1 MMRCA
6 PTAPVRTLIV
16 LATCGLLSSTALA
29 GAQDAQSLRE
39 LISAGQ
45 LEEAEQQLGA
55 LEKGG
60 ARLPGVRGALLEA
73 KGDNAAAVEV
83 YLDDLARSPAN
94 AGAAAVRVLRLLPK
108 KTSAPDRVSKLAAV
122 ALSDAWVGRDVLVA
136 DEVAT
141 SAKALGM
148 SDGDLAALLAPWV
161 NDLEPPRDAARR
173 EAHGRLVEQVA
184 LHGAPAEKGRAVAK
198 LYVELAETQAAKAV
212 LDTKV
217 SAALRRH
224 KDRDLAIARAEVLLA
239 HHDNDELLTTLARH
253 RPKAKDV
260 SEAACHVRYLRGK
273 ANRNKRRYQAARADL
288 DVVSTRCA
296 EPYQMKARYLA
307 ARVASFAV
315 SSDAHEVFDRFLSAY
330 PDGSLTDD
338 VLDWKAKLLKQE
350 KRFDEADAVYARI
363 ATEHADGDM
372 FHRAR
377 FDRAFLRAERGDAAG
392 AIALLDEI
400 ARTSLETSPIVS
412 DQALYWRARLK
423 VFPELLSW
431 QVGKD
436 AATVRE
442 GWDELVALAS
452 SRPASFYGHLA
463 LTVINQ
469 QAVRVTK
476 AVPSPARPVIVVT
489 ERKAHVPTALTLPAD
504 ADDRL
509 RQVFTLLGAGYA
521 QEAALVLDGIDKTS
535 YKDLTADRRVLLARL
550 YAAAGRPDRT
560 HQVMRHSGHAL
571 LAGKPDKASIGEWVL
586 GYPLAYQAQLSAAAT
601 EFDVPP
607 LVMQGLSREE
617 SAFEAEVIS
626 WAGAIGLCQ
635 LMPYTAKEEAQLIRY
650 KGSVELPALR
660 EPTLNARLGSA
671 HLGRR
676 WKGLK
681 HPFLAIAA
689 YNAGPGN
696 VNKWLR
702 RVSGPVD
709 TFVESIPVEQTRNY
723 VKKVTGSWVTYTLL
737 DPDGAPEVTY
747 GLEVPV
753 K

>member
-1 MMRCA
+1 MTRA
-6 PTAPVRTLIV
+6 LSPLVR
-16 LATCGLLSSTALA
+16 LLFIAAALA
-29 GAQDAQSLRE
+29 LLPRGAHAGAHDAQALRE
-39 LISAGQ
+39 LIAAGQ
-45 LEEAEQQLGA
+45 LDQAQAQLDA

-60 ARLPGVRGALLEA
+60 ARLPGLRGALLEA
-73 KGDNAAAVEV
+73 KGDKAAAVDV

-108 KTSAPDRVSKLAAV
+108 KGSEPDRVRKLAAV

-148 SDGDLAALLAPWV
+148 PDGDLAALLQPWA

-173 EAHGRLVEQVA
+173 EAHGRLVEQIA
-184 LHGAPAEKGRAVAK
+184 QHGPSAEKGRAVAK

-212 LDTKV
+212 LTTKV
-217 SAALRRH
+217 GASLRRH

-239 HHDNDELLTTLARH
+239 HHDNDELIKTLKRH
-253 RPKAKDV
+253 RPKDSDV
-260 SEAACHVRYLRGK
+260 SESACHVRYLRGK
-273 ANRNKRRYQAARADL
+273 ANRNKRRYKAARADL
-288 DVVSTRCA
+288 DVVSTRCT

-307 ARVASFAV
+307 ARVASFAGT
-315 SSDAHEVFDRFLSAY
+315 SDAHEVFDRFLSAY
-330 PDGSLTDD
+330 PEGSLTDD
-338 VLDWKAKLLKQE
+338 VLDWKAKVLKRE
-350 KRFDEADAVYARI
+350 KRFEEADAVYARI
-363 ATEHADGDM
+363 ATEHPDGDM

-377 FDRAFLRAERGDAAG
+377 FDRAFLRAQRGDPAG
-392 AIALLDEI
+392 AIVLLDEI

-423 VFPELLSW
+423 VFPDLDSW
-431 QVGKD
+431 TVGKD
-436 AATVRE
+436 KAAVQE

-469 QAVRVTK
+469 HAVRVTK

-489 ERKAHVPTALTLPAD
+489 ERKEHTRSPLQLPAD
-504 ADDRL
+504 ADDRI
-509 RQVFTLLGAGYA
+509 RQVFTLLSAGYA
-521 QEAALVLDGIDKTS
+521 QEAALVLDGIDKVS
-535 YKDLTADRRVLLARL
+535 YKKLDAAKRTLLARL
-550 YAAAGRPDRT
+550 YAASGRPDRT

-571 LAGKPDKASIGEWVL
+571 LAGKPDKASIGEWT
-586 GYPLAYQAQLSAAAT
+586 LAYPRAYSEPLSAAAT
-601 EFDVPP
+601 EFKVPP
-607 LVMQGLSREE
+607 LAMQGLSREE

-635 LMPYTAKEEAQLIRY
+635 LMPPTAKEEAKLIRY

-660 EPTLNARLGSA
+660 EPFLNARLGAA

-676 WKGLK
+676 WRQLK

-696 VNKWLR
+696 VKKWLR

-737 DPDGAPEVTY
+737 DPEGAPEVTY
-747 GLEVPV
+747 ALDVPV

>member
-1 MMRCA
+1 MPRIAHRFLA
-6 PTAPVRTLIV
+6 PALLAASALV
-16 LATCGLLSSTALA
+16 LPAAALA
-29 GAQDAQSLRE
+29 GAQDAQALRE
-39 LISAGQ
+39 LIADGQ
-45 LEEAEQQLGA
+45 LDEAQKQLDA
-55 LEKGG
+55 LEQGG
-60 ARLPGVRGALLEA
+60 ARLPGLRGALLEA
-73 KGDNAAAVEV
+73 QGERPAAVEV
-83 YLDDLARSPAN
+83 YLEDLARSPAN
-94 AGAAAVRVLRLLPK
+94 AGAAAVRVLRLLPDE
-108 KTSAPDRVSKLAAV
+108 TSAADRVSKLAAV

-141 SAKALGM
+141 SAKKLGM
-148 SDGDLAALLAPWV
+148 SDADLAALLQPWA
-161 NDLEPPRDAARR
+161 NDLEPARDAARR
-173 EAHGRLVEQVA
+173 EAHGRLVEQIA
-184 LHGAPAEKGRAVAK
+184 RHGSSAEKGRALAK
-198 LYVELAETQAAKAV
+198 LYVDLAETQAAKAI
-212 LDTKV
+212 LKSKTPTK
-217 SAALRRH
+217 LRRH
-224 KDRDLAIARAEVLLA
+224 QDRALAIARAEVLLK
-239 HHDNDELLTTLARH
+239 HHDNDELLKTLKRH
-253 RPKAKDV
+253 RPKANDV
-260 SEAACHVRYLRGK
+260 SEEACHVRYLRGK
-273 ANRNKRRYQAARADL
+273 ANRNKRRYKAARADL
-288 DVVSTRCA
+288 DVVSQRCA

-307 ARVASFAV
+307 ARVASFAG
-315 SSDAHEVFDRFLSAY
+315 SKDAHEVFDRFLSAY
-330 PDGSLTDD
+330 PDTSLTDD
-338 VLDWKAKLLKQE
+338 VLDWKAKLLKRQ
-350 KRFDEADAVYARI
+350 KRFAEADAVYARI
-363 ATEHADGDM
+363 ATEHPAGDM

-377 FDRAFLRAERGDAAG
+377 FDRAFLRAQQGDAAG

-400 ARTSLETSPIVS
+400 ARTSIDSSPAVS

-423 VFPELLSW
+423 VFPELLTW
-431 QVGKD
+431 KVGDK
-436 AATVRE
+436 AATVQE

-489 ERKAHVPTALTLPAD
+489 ERKAHTKAALSLPAD

-509 RQVFTLLGAGYA
+509 RQVFTLLSAGYA
-521 QEAALVLDGIDKTS
+521 EEAALVLDGIDKYS
-535 YKDLTADRRVLLARL
+535 YKKLSAERRVLLARL

-571 LAGKPDKASIGEWVL
+571 LAGKPDKASIGEWAL
-586 GYPLAYQAQLSAAAT
+586 GYPLAYQAELSAAAT
-601 EFDVPP
+601 EFEVPP

-635 LMPYTAKEEAQLIRY
+635 LMPPTAKEEAKLIGYR
-650 KGSVELPALR
+650 GSVELPALR

-676 WKGLK
+676 WKQLK

-696 VNKWLR
+696 VKKWLR

-737 DPDGAPEVTY
+737 DPEGAPEVSY